1 MDNNKQEE
9 INENAKIAQ
18 MLAKFGKFAIT
29 AIVQYVINNPHMIRE
44 FTDKMMEKD
53 DPKVQRE
60 LQKRRDKNKPY
71 GYREL

>member
-1 MDNNKQEE
+1 MDNNQEQ
-9 INENAKIAQ
+9 INENAKIVQ

-29 AIVQYVINNPHMIRE
+29 AIVQYIINNPHMIRE
-44 FTDKMMEKD
+44 FTDKLMAND

-60 LQKRRDKNKPY
+60 MQKQRDKNKPY